1 MNEERKKTPIN
12 TMRDFDLNSR
22 LTSILQQAYHRRSR
36 NQPANLTDIVETL
49 KGDLLKAFPDCPIET
64 VDDAIVLETLHN
76 PDTQLSPTFFFN
88 AVKKAWFT
96 PKTNSHQW
104 DGKDEDLAYWEGRVR
119 FFERAGLSGSPQHR
133 EAQRMV
139 EHYRHGDTEQD
150 TIDLLDTCANLLA
163 DMDAKEA
170 QGQPTQRRVEYKG
183 IRIPLPAFDA
193 PREYNYLV
201 MRHQLDASAAS
212 HFWTD
217 AVQDV
222 NRDRLDTHHHRL
234 EKEETKSNADVARQA
249 MRLAVLDWLRSC
261 TIRNTSPSAIL
272 TPLAEDKSYQEFR
285 RTR

>member
-1 MNEERKKTPIN
+1 
-12 TMRDFDLNSR
+12 
-22 LTSILQQAYHRRSR
+22 
-36 NQPANLTDIVETL
+36 
-49 KGDLLKAFPDCPIET
+49 
-64 VDDAIVLETLHN
+64 
-76 PDTQLSPTFFFN
+76 
-88 AVKKAWFT
+88 
-96 PKTNSHQW
+96 
-104 DGKDEDLAYWEGRVR
+104 
-119 FFERAGLSGSPQHR
+119 
-133 EAQRMV
+133 MV
-139 EHYRHGDTEQD
+139 EHYRHGDTEHD
-150 TIDLLDTCANLLA
+150 TISLLDTCANLLA

-201 MRHQLDASAAS
+201 MRRQLDATAAS

-234 EKEETKSNADVARQA
+234 EKEEAKDNADVARQA
-249 MRLAVLDWLRSC
+249 MRLAVIDWLRSC
-261 TIRNTSPSAIL
+261 NMRNTSPSAIL

>member
-1 MNEERKKTPIN
+1 MDKRTPYNQLNGTDQISSIT
-12 TMRDFDLNSR
+12 TMM
-22 LTSILQQAYHRRSR
+22 QQAYFRRSR
-36 NQPANLTDIVETL
+36 QLPANLAAMAEML
-49 KGDLLKAFPDCPIET
+49 KGDILKYLGDIP
-64 VDDAIVLETLHN
+64 VGVLDDAITTSTLG
-76 PDTQLSPTFFFN
+76 DTDVPLSVSFFFN
-88 AVKKAWFT
+88 AAKKAWFT

-150 TIDLLDTCANLLA
+150 TIDLLDTCADLLA

-201 MRHQLDASAAS
+201 MRHQLDATAAS

-217 AVQDV
+217 AVHDV

-234 EKEETKSNADVARQA
+234 EKEEAKSNADVARQA

-261 TIRNTSPSAIL
+261 NMRNTSPSAIL

>member
-12 TMRDFDLNSR
+12 TMRDFDINTR
-22 LTSILQQAYHRRSR
+22 LTAILQQAYHRRSR
-36 NQPANLTDIVETL
+36 NQPANLNDIVETL
-49 KGDLLKAFPDCPIET
+49 KGDLLKAFPDVPIEV

-119 FFERAGLSGSPQHR
+119 FLERAGLSGSPQHR

-139 EHYRHGDTEQD
+139 EHYRHGDTEHD
-150 TIDLLDTCANLLA
+150 TISLLDTCANLLA
-163 DMDAKEA
+163 VMDAKEA

-201 MRHQLDASAAS
+201 MRRQLDATAAS

-234 EKEETKSNADVARQA
+234 EKEEAKSNSDVARQA

-261 TIRNTSPSAIL
+261 NMRNTSPSAIL
-272 TPLAEDKSYQEFR
+272 TPLAEETSYQEFR
-285 RTR
+285 RTI

>member
-36 NQPANLTDIVETL
+36 NQPANLNDIVETL

>member
-12 TMRDFDLNSR
+12 TMRDFDINTR
-22 LTSILQQAYHRRSR
+22 LTAILQQAYHRRSR
-36 NQPANLTDIVETL
+36 NQPDNLNDIVETL
-49 KGDLLKAFPDCPIET
+49 KGDLLKAFPDVPIEV
-64 VDDAIVLETLHN
+64 VDDAIVMDTLHN

-139 EHYRHGDTEQD
+139 DHYRHGDTEND
-150 TIDLLDTCANLLA
+150 TISLLDTCANLLA
-163 DMDAKEA
+163 VMDAKEA

-201 MRHQLDASAAS
+201 MRHQLDTTAAS

-234 EKEETKSNADVARQA
+234 EKEEAKSNADVARQA

-261 TIRNTSPSAIL
+261 NMRNTSPSAIL
-272 TPLAEDKSYQEFR
+272 TPLAEETSYQEFR

>member
-36 NQPANLTDIVETL
+36 NQPANLNDIVETL

-139 EHYRHGDTEQD
+139 DHYRHGDTEQD

-193 PREYNYLV
+193 PREYHYLV
-201 MRHQLDASAAS
+201 MRHQLDTTAAS

>member
-1 MNEERKKTPIN
+1 
-12 TMRDFDLNSR
+12 MRDFDINTR
-22 LTSILQQAYHRRSR
+22 LTAILQQAYHRRSR
-36 NQPANLTDIVETL
+36 NLPANLNDIVETL

-64 VDDAIVLETLHN
+64 IDDSIVLETLHN

-104 DGKDEDLAYWEGRVR
+104 DGKDEDLAYCEGHVR
-119 FFERAGLSGSPQHR
+119 FLERAGLSGSPQHR

-139 EHYRHGDTEQD
+139 EHYRHGDTEHD
-150 TIDLLDTCANLLA
+150 TISLLDTCANLLA
-163 DMDAKEA
+163 VMDAKEA
-170 QGQPTQRRVEYKG
+170 QGQTTQRRVEYKG

-234 EKEETKSNADVARQA
+234 EKEETKDNDDVARQA

-261 TIRNTSPSAIL
+261 NMRNTSPSAIL
-272 TPLAEDKSYQEFR
+272 TPLAEEKSYQEFR
-285 RTR
+285 RTL

>member
-1 MNEERKKTPIN
+1 MDKRTPYNQLNGTDQISSIT
-12 TMRDFDLNSR
+12 TMM
-22 LTSILQQAYHRRSR
+22 QQAYFRRSR
-36 NQPANLTDIVETL
+36 QLPANLAAMAEML
-49 KGDLLKAFPDCPIET
+49 KGDILKYLWDIP
-64 VDDAIVLETLHN
+64 VGVLDDAITTSTLG
-76 PDTQLSPTFFFN
+76 DTDVPLSVSFFFN
-88 AVKKAWFT
+88 AAKKAWFT

-119 FFERAGLSGSPQHR
+119 FLERAGLSGSPQHR

-139 EHYRHGDTEQD
+139 EHYRHGDTEHD
-150 TIDLLDTCANLLA
+150 TISLLDTCANLLA
-163 DMDAKEA
+163 VMDAKEA
-170 QGQPTQRRVEYKG
+170 QGQTTQRRVEYKG

-201 MRHQLDASAAS
+201 MRRQLDAAAAS

-234 EKEETKSNADVARQA
+234 EKEEAKDNADVARQA

-261 TIRNTSPSAIL
+261 NMRNTSPSAIL
-272 TPLAEDKSYQEFR
+272 TPLAEEKSYQEFR
-285 RTR
+285 RTL

>member
-36 NQPANLTDIVETL
+36 NQPANLNDIVETL

-261 TIRNTSPSAIL
+261 NMRNTSPSVIL
-272 TPLAEDKSYQEFR
+272 TPLAEEKSYQEFR
-285 RTR
+285 RTI